1 MGNVIYVK
9 LDTNL
14 AVVYVAVVGFVG
26 TVLLC
31 CCLKMPALELL
42 FYICIF
48 VLKMPALG
56 LLFYICIF
64 CTKEASIRVVILYL
78 YVMY

>member
-1 MGNVIYVK
+1 MWNVINVK

-31 CCLKMPALELL
+31 CCLKMPAL
-42 FYICIF
+42 
-48 VLKMPALG
+48 G

-64 CTKEASIRVVILYL
+64 CTKDASIRVVILYMYIL
-78 YVMY
+78 Y